1 MSSGYSSGYIRL
13 LPQCLVFPVVE
24 QIIFFFKIQSYVKSV
39 LFVTS
44 IYKFVSLVQMLKR
57 ALGETGDE
65 SKPAEEDKHSHH
77 SDSVMECRRAPRPIG
92 TSCTFLSTFSSFHV
106 SSSFHEPY
114 FPRRRDVM
122 LLPYTDK
129 PGVDR
134 PPRTRSLSPSPPPV
148 RPSSQSMLEGAPIPD
163 TRQHTAQRR
172 HDKLRPFQDQR
183 RKSQVRQ
190 RLDIAYSFV
199 NCWSLNSIFCPGLG
213 F

>member
-1 MSSGYSSGYIRL
+1 
-13 LPQCLVFPVVE
+13 
-24 QIIFFFKIQSYVKSV
+24 
-39 LFVTS
+39 
-44 IYKFVSLVQMLKR
+44 MLKR

-213 F
+213 FWVLWNYYLGKESVLVFAVFVVYCSDVVFLVLASRWWLKLMRQSWRTWTSSRE